1 MPQPGLIPLSKLPDG
16 RFSDRDAVFKV
27 YRDELNWITDKIW
40 SGLSVLI
47 ECEKMITTH
56 VFAIIRQRLK
66 ESSPDGSEIPL
77 QVIMGETRTEED
89 AGPPRGLLVSMM
101 AQIEAFFRA
110 NMAGHA
116 VLVLPYLDLLTT
128 TTRSSLTDATKEVI
142 GWCYRAPDV
151 RVIGFKDPSFEL
163 PRVMSDLFPAR
174 TSLIGISRE
183 KLPQIILRN
192 EARKFGVDEF
202 NPYVLFKYV
211 SGLNP
216 VKFRRIMKHIS
227 GYEDFNPQTPE
238 MADNLYSEIRK
249 MTVEGTTELP
259 QVDLHEDIG
268 GYGEVKDRLE
278 KDIIQLV
285 RKRDSLTD
293 PKEIEVVES
302 IIPRGIIF
310 TGPPGTGKTFF
321 AKALAHTLDATVTI
335 VSGPE
340 LKSKWVG
347 ESEENL
353 RRIFHEARAS
363 APAVIVF
370 DELDSF
376 ASRRG
381 TYAGD
386 AGVTHSMVN
395 QLLTEMD
402 GFRKEELV
410 FIVGTTNFVESIDP
424 ALLRPGRFEF
434 NIEIGYPISSDRR
447 EIAGIY
453 RRKWQLDMP
462 DDVLE
467 YLVEKTGGYVDLV
480 RAVKFSGDHIEAIC
494 RALKR
499 EELRK
504 GELKVDRD
512 AINRV
517 LETKLK
523 RVLDPTPEERKTIA
537 VHECGHAL
545 VSALHVDAPDVAE
558 INVET
563 GDPEVLGYS
572 RQQFYERSRLLTK
585 RQMLADICVS
595 LGGRV
600 AEEILLGD
608 ISSGAW
614 DDLNKATYSARA
626 MIEYLGMGASLGLQT
641 FPDYLEDA
649 GRSRT
654 QPSPETRRA
663 IEMEV
668 SKILKEQEKGVR
680 EILGTHKE
688 VLSKL
693 VEHLLDVGK
702 LAKKDIHEFLDK
714 NGVKPPEKTFRSRD
728 EE

>member
-1 MPQPGLIPLSKLPDG
+1 
-16 RFSDRDAVFKV
+16 
-27 YRDELNWITDKIW
+27 
-40 SGLSVLI
+40 
-47 ECEKMITTH
+47 
-56 VFAIIRQRLK
+56 
-66 ESSPDGSEIPL
+66 
-77 QVIMGETRTEED
+77 
-89 AGPPRGLLVSMM
+89 
-101 AQIEAFFRA
+101 
-110 NMAGHA
+110 
-116 VLVLPYLDLLTT
+116 
-128 TTRSSLTDATKEVI
+128 
-142 GWCYRAPDV
+142 
-151 RVIGFKDPSFEL
+151 
-163 PRVMSDLFPAR
+163 MSDLFPAR

-183 KLPQIILRN
+183 KLPQIILQN
-192 EARKFGVDEF
+192 EARKFAVDEF
-202 NPYVLFKYV
+202 NPYALFKYV

-227 GYEDFNPQTPE
+227 GYEDFNPQTPQ
-238 MADNLYSEIRK
+238 MADDLYSEIRK
-249 MTVEGTTELP
+249 MTVESGTELP
-259 QVDLHEDIG
+259 QVDLHNDIG
-268 GYGEVKDRLE
+268 GYREVKDRLE

-285 RKRDSLTD
+285 QKRDSLTD

-381 TYAGD
+381 TYSGD

-410 FIVGTTNFVESIDP
+410 FVVGTTNFIESIDP

-447 EIAGIY
+447 EIADIY
-453 RRKWQLDMP
+453 RIKWQLDMS
-462 DDVLE
+462 DEALE
-467 YLVEKTGGYVDLV
+467 YLVEKTGGYVDLA
-480 RAVKFSGDHIEAIC
+480 RAVRFSGDHIEAIC

-499 EELRK
+499 EELRE

-512 AINRV
+512 AVNRV
-517 LETKLK
+517 LETRLK

-545 VSALHVDAPDVAE
+545 VAALHVDAPDVAE

-600 AEEILLGD
+600 AEDILLGD
-608 ISSGAW
+608 VSSGAW
-614 DDLNKATYSARA
+614 DDLNKATYSART
-626 MIEYLGMGASLGLQT
+626 MIEYLGMGTSLGLQT
-641 FPDYLEDA
+641 FPDYLEDVPKN
-649 GRSRT
+649 RT
-654 QPSPETRRA
+654 QPSPETLRA
-663 IEMEV
+663 IEEEV
-668 SKILKEQEKGVR
+668 STILKEQEACVR
-680 EILGTHKE
+680 KILVTHKK
-688 VLSKL
+688 VLGKL
-693 VEHLLDVGK
+693 VEHLREAGK